1 MLANLVLEQSPLT
14 GLQLAAFLL
23 YAHMAERVRQRKRQ
37 RKQAALVCLPLP
49 AALRKAY
56 KDTNPI
62 LGSPP
67 L

>member
-49 AALRKAY
+49 AASSY